1 MRVIESRLLR
11 RIFGSIWKEVAGGW
25 KRLHSEEFH
34 ELYASPNNIRVINSK
49 WIRCA
54 EHVTCM
60 EEMQN
65 VYSIYVG

>member
-34 ELYASPNNIRVINSK
+34 ELLLLFYDDQIKDDEV
-49 WIRCA
+49 RCSCS
-54 EHVTCM
+54 T
-60 EEMQN
+60 
-65 VYSIYVG
+65 

>member
-1 MRVIESRLLR
+1 MMSEIRVLR
-11 RIFGSIWKEVAGGW
+11 RIRRKNWRETGEDY
-25 KRLHSEEFH
+25 SEEFH